1 MFSTEAGMLRIEQI
15 CLVSRLFY
23 MCIS

>member
-15 CLVSRLFY
+15 C
-23 MCIS
+23 